1 MDWEKIATSA
11 IVAEISK
18 TDTLSGFISEG
29 DKEPCWDG
37 NIYIH
42 EDSNHTKTNLKRIPT
57 QVKGKAVKSKK
68 IKETIT
74 YRISY
79 DDLNAYMMD
88 GGTLFFVVYIDKE
101 HGNVLQIYYTTLLPI
116 RIMNIFKHKQKTY
129 SVSFDRFPTDN
140 KKKKEIVLNAYADAQ
155 RQKSFAGKKLPTID
169 DLKNK
174 GVLESV
180 SFHFTTIEN
189 EISTRTVP
197 QIIEG
202 KSLTIYANIKGNP
215 IGIPVEYHHNVT
227 QVKTCQYIKK
237 SISVNGIVF
246 FDRYKVMYSFSN
258 AEISIGKCLSI
269 VLPIIPNEE
278 NEGLPATVK
287 INVKGSLKEQIKGFR
302 FVLAIA
308 KNDGFEMGLNHF
320 PIHLMNGK
328 NDETINKFGEQLN
341 ILETIQ
347 IVLDCMHVSKDLL
360 IEECNAQ
367 DENNIR
373 LLIGALGEK
382 RPVENIPERINEVQT
397 LKICNLS
404 LGVVYVKH
412 TDGYYYIHDY
422 FGDHL
427 EVLWKNEK
435 EVMMRI
441 SQYATMT
448 AEDFLKYDNLNLSII
463 IEDFK
468 MLPISS
474 DIVNQANLLM
484 LEMIKA
490 FDQSKDIALLEKS
503 NEMNEWISGYPEWID
518 CPIFIINRYQIIA
531 RQRGLQLSEKV
542 ELLSIEEKSDN
553 KYYKAAVWILLGES
567 EKANSILAS
576 FDECELDEFCSFPIY
591 TLHKHNAT

>member
-11 IVAEISK
+11 IVNEISK

-42 EDSNHTKTNLKRIPT
+42 EDSKHTKTNLKRIPT
-57 QVKGKAVKSKK
+57 QVKGKVVKSKK
-68 IKETIT
+68 IKETIK
-74 YRISY
+74 YPINY
-79 DDLNAYMMD
+79 DDLHAYMMD
-88 GGTLFFVVYIDKE
+88 GGTLFFVVYIDRE
-101 HGNVLQIYYTTLLPI
+101 RGDVLQIYYATLLPI
-116 RIMNIFKHKQKTY
+116 RIMNILKRKQKTY
-129 SVSFDRFPTDN
+129 SVLFDRFPTDN
-140 KKKKEIVLNAYADAQ
+140 KKKKEIVLDAYADAQ

-174 GVLESV
+174 GVLESI
-180 SFHFTTIEN
+180 SFHFTTIGN
-189 EISTRTVP
+189 GISPRTVP

-215 IGIPVEYHHNVT
+215 IGIPVEYHHSVT
-227 QVKTCQYIKK
+227 QVKTCQYIENN
-237 SISVNGIVF
+237 ISVDGIVY
-246 FDRYKVMYSFSN
+246 FDRYKVMYSSSN
-258 AEISIGKCLSI
+258 AEILIGKCLSI
-269 VLPIIPNEE
+269 ILPIIPNEG
-278 NEGLPATVK
+278 NESVPVTIK
-287 INVKGSLKEQIKGFR
+287 INVTGSLKEQIKGFR

-308 KNDGFEMGLNHF
+308 KHDGFEMGLNCF
-320 PIHLMNGK
+320 PIQLMNGK
-328 NDETINKFGEQLN
+328 NSETINKFREQLK

-347 IVLDCMHVSKDLL
+347 IVLDHMHVSKDLL
-360 IEECNAQ
+360 IEECSTQ
-367 DENNIR
+367 DEKNLR

-382 RPVENIPERINEVQT
+382 KPVKNIPESINEVQT

-435 EVMMRI
+435 EVMRI

-448 AEDFLKYDNLNLSII
+448 AEDFMKYDNMYLPII

-474 DIVNQANLLM
+474 EIVNQANLLM

-490 FDQSKDIALLEKS
+490 FDLSKDMALLEIS
-503 NEMNEWISGYPEWID
+503 NQMNEWISEHPELIDYPI
-518 CPIFIINRYQIIA
+518 ITINRYQIIA
-531 RQRGLQLSEKV
+531 RQRDLQFSEKV
-542 ELLSIEEKSDN
+542 DLLSIEEQSDN
-553 KYYKAAVWILLGES
+553 KYYKAAVWILLGEL

-576 FDECELDEFCSFPIY
+576 FDENELDEFCNFPIY
-591 TLHKHNAT
+591 TLHNHNVT